1 MTDVAEGGDP
11 FAGTQDA
18 AAALENSGLMD
29 TLVGTPDEA
38 ESSPPAE
45 TTPDPAEAQ
54 PAKEKDGPPVVTLD
68 PDLDIYGS
76 ILGEAEVEPAPNAEA
91 EGEAVEPAKKPE
103 AEAEES
109 AGEITDDSPVEWTT
123 SNGESF
129 STTLGEMKRG
139 YLREG
144 DYTQK
149 TQTLAAERQD
159 FETVVGNVR
168 QELESEFA
176 LITEITNEIS
186 EVYSGRAQ
194 KPDEELLHADP
205 DEYQRLK
212 NMYDLQQDRWGAVR
226 QKGQGLLQQKAQ
238 QRAQHQEQ
246 NVQRQIGLLNST
258 LPIMTDPVK
267 GPKVR
272 EAILSELVH
281 RGFNDAEISATLD
294 HRNIR
299 LAHDAM
305 LWRLSQDGKDATRN
319 KMKNTP
325 RMKKPGGSRDRSE
338 GRKEGKDA
346 AMQRAA
352 SSNNMLDH
360 ANALL
365 AIVGQ

>member
-1 MTDVAEGGDP
+1 
-11 FAGTQDA
+11 
-18 AAALENSGLMD
+18 
-29 TLVGTPDEA
+29 
-38 ESSPPAE
+38 
-45 TTPDPAEAQ
+45 
-54 PAKEKDGPPVVTLD
+54 
-68 PDLDIYGS
+68 
-76 ILGEAEVEPAPNAEA
+76 
-91 EGEAVEPAKKPE
+91 
-103 AEAEES
+103 
-109 AGEITDDSPVEWTT
+109 
-123 SNGESF
+123 
-129 STTLGEMKRG
+129 
-139 YLREG
+139 
-144 DYTQK
+144 
-149 TQTLAAERQD
+149 
-159 FETVVGNVR
+159 
-168 QELESEFA
+168 
-176 LITEITNEIS
+176 
-186 EVYSGRAQ
+186 
-194 KPDEELLHADP
+194 
-205 DEYQRLK
+205 
-212 NMYDLQQDRWGAVR
+212 
-226 QKGQGLLQQKAQ
+226 LQQKAQ

-352 SSNNMLDH
+352 ASNNMLDH